1 MLGPFSYLNY
11 AQVYRVSNFDGLK
24 IIVFN
29 HFFRNVAYK
38 HILTFHLC

>member
-1 MLGPFSYLNY
+1 MLGSFSYLNY

-29 HFFRNVAYK
+29 DFFRNVAYK
-38 HILTFHLC
+38 YILSFHSC